1 MAGVTRPRIIKG
13 MRNWR
18 KLLKILLKVAK
29 TRTAGTGK
37 ILPKKIPK
45 IIAIIMRGNK
55 PRRNFFISCCN

>member
-1 MAGVTRPRIIKG
+1 MAGVTRPRMIKG

-37 ILPKKIPK
+37 KLPKRMPK
-45 IIAIIMRGNK
+45 IT
-55 PRRNFFISCCN
+55 